1 MLWLEFETPPQD
13 PADIYFARVLQYA
26 PDPLLINGASS
37 ASAVTTEPSDPPIAL
52 DPESIR
58 IITPS
63 ATADQSGLDAM
74 TPLIAETA
82 ANPLRFLLPLPPGI
96 TADDP
101 ECFGFWAYELR
112 VGHTGS
118 RQADR
123 STAQARFGRP
133 LLLTGVQH
141 PAPQL
146 KCNVFR
152 NAVNTIGTAPFAT
165 PVRNDAPARKE
176 RFVRSQMWMLL
187 YAQVT
192 QADGASNRNVLLL
205 ARSARILTSPV
216 PQAVI
221 PSLGRDLYGIA
232 TFTEN
237 DDPTNDDPAEQTGI
251 TTVLTTLGLPL
262 NSPLSMLAVELL
274 PTAANYV
281 ERPLDTNNTFAQ
293 QRILRTSA
301 LVPVPPVC

>member
-1 MLWLEFETPPQD
+1 MVLSPP
-13 PADIYFARVLQYA
+13 
-26 PDPLLINGASS
+26 
-37 ASAVTTEPSDPPIAL
+37 PP
-52 DPESIR
+52 
-58 IITPS
+58 
-63 ATADQSGLDAM
+63 
-74 TPLIAETA
+74 
-82 ANPLRFLLPLPPGI
+82 RFLLSLPPGI

-101 ECFGFWAYELR
+101 DCFGFWTYELR

-118 RQADR
+118 GLADW

-133 LLLTGVQH
+133 LRMTGVRH

-152 NAVNTIGTAPFAT
+152 NAIHTTGTAPFAT
-165 PVRNDAPARKE
+165 PVRNNAPVRRE
-176 RFVRSQMWMLL
+176 RFVRSHMWMLL

-205 ARSARILTSPV
+205 VRSARLLTSPI
-216 PQAVI
+216 PETVI

-237 DDPTNDDPAEQTGI
+237 DDPTNTDPAERTGI

-274 PTAANYV
+274 PTPSAIV
-281 ERPLDTNNTFAQ
+281 ERPLDANNTFAQ

>member
-1 MLWLEFETPPQD
+1 MLWLEFETPPLD

-26 PDPLLINGASS
+26 FDPLLVNGPFS
-37 ASAVTTEPSDPPIAL
+37 ANSVTTEPSDPPIAL
-52 DPESIR
+52 DPEPIR
-58 IITPS
+58 IITS
-63 ATADQSGLDAM
+63 DATADQSGLDAM

-82 ANPLRFLLPLPPGI
+82 TNPLRFLLPLPPGI

-101 ECFGFWAYELR
+101 ECFGFWTYELR

-118 RQADR
+118 GLADW

-133 LLLTGVQH
+133 LRMTGVQH

-152 NAVNTIGTAPFAT
+152 NPSQTIGTAPFAT
-165 PVRNDAPARKE
+165 PVRNDAPVRRE
-176 RFVRSQMWMLL
+176 VFVQSKMWMLL

-192 QADGASNRNVLLL
+192 QADRASNRNVLLL
-205 ARSARILTSPV
+205 ARAARLLTKAPPSPV
-216 PQAVI
+216 ISSV
-221 PSLGRDLYGIA
+221 GRDLYGIA
-232 TFTEN
+232 IFTEN
-237 DDPTNDDPAEQTGI
+237 DDPNNADPAERTGI
-251 TTVLTTLGLPL
+251 STMLTTLGLPL

-274 PTAANYV
+274 PTPS
-281 ERPLDTNNTFAQ
+281 EDIQRPLDTNDAFAQ